1 MMSDQF
7 RFAVLALCLVIMG
20 FVIEVSRFPGGEALI
35 GGALI
40 FLGIVLGMRYRELRD
55 AALRGDWRKT
65 LEIVDRD
72 GNPVSKPKG
81 K

>member
-1 MMSDQF
+1 MMGDQF

-35 GGALI
+35 GGGLI

-65 LEIVDRD
+65 LEIVDRE
-72 GNPVSKPKG
+72 GKPISKPVK